1 MTVHRADHARFPL
14 ALTRLG
20 PFSIAI
26 EAERITGFLE
36 PGQEEADCDLAAMVG
51 VAMPDA
57 ASGRQLE
64 LTSAGRR
71 LVVTIRGPLRMA
83 DSEERVPWHCPAL
96 IAGALRRA
104 CVRGVIQHE
113 STLVFLLDVDELA
126 ARVGHARK
134 ETSCESD

>member
-1 MTVHRADHARFPL
+1 MTADRADHARFPL

-26 EAERITGFLE
+26 ESERITCFLE
-36 PGQEEADCDLAAMVG
+36 PGQKEADCDLAAMVG
-51 VAMPDA
+51 VALPDA

-64 LTSAGRR
+64 LTSAGRQ
-71 LVVTIRGPLRMA
+71 LVVMIRGPVRMA
-83 DSEERVPWHCPAL
+83 DSEDRVPWHCPAL

-126 ARVGHARK
+126 ARVSQSGK
-134 ETSCESD
+134 ETACESD